1 MNYKPTNDDITF
13 AKNVFDTVIKTQV
26 LNPLLVKEAYKK
38 LFGLDAQ
45 NAQQAKIKLFA
56 YFTYQYQEVV
66 KDLVDLGIVVEED
79 ENGMKKIMN
88 PEAIKNAFDKT
99 DTASTKDS
107 AADTS
112 QPQSHEEVIDTTYV
126 GIAED
131 TPPQNGER
139 DSSELQRLE
148 EEYEN
153 AQTPN
158 EKRSLK
164 YKINK
169 LKKDGNNN

>member
-1 MNYKPTNDDITF
+1 MKEYKPSNEDITF
-13 AKNVFDTVIKTQV
+13 AKQVWDDVIKTQV
-26 LNPLLVKEAYKK
+26 LNPVLTKEAYKRMRG
-38 LFGLDAQ
+38 FDAISQ
-45 NAQQAKIKLFA
+45 TQAKMWLSA
-56 YFTYQYQEVV
+56 YFTYQYKEVV
-66 KDLVDLGIVVEED
+66 KDLIDLGIVGV
-79 ENGMKKIMN
+79 
-88 PEAIKNAFDKT
+88 DKT
-99 DTASTKDS
+99 DTVEPQDS
-107 AADTS
+107 AASPLAKVSEIDT
-112 QPQSHEEVIDTTYV
+112 QSHEEVIDTTYV

-169 LKKDGNNN
+169 LKKDAGSK